1 MLSNIEPIGVVS
13 NLFYVSNLSVKIEQN
28 LLDIKKKYFS
38 FYN

>member
-13 NLFYVSNLSVKIEQN
+13 NLLYVSNLSVKIEQN